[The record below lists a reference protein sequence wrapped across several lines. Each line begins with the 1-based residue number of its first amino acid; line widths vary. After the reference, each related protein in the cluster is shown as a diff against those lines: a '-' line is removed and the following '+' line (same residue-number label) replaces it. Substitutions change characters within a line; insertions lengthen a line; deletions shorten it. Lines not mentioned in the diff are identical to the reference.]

1 MQAGHRVSSFGMD
14 GAAFSVPGGERDAAG
29 ARRPVD
35 LAHLAQQTMGD
46 RDLERDVL
54 DLFVNQALGVRDRI
68 GGATVTER
76 LFLMHGLKG
85 SARAVGAFA
94 VAGCAD
100 EIANSP
106 DDPALHDRLAG
117 LIGEVCD
124 FVATIG
130 R

>member
-1 MQAGHRVSSFGMD
+1 MSSVDADRAGFAMH
-14 GAAFSVPGGERDAAG
+14 GGEADTG
-29 ARRPVD
+29 SVHRPVD

-54 DLFVNQALGVRDRI
+54 NLFVHQALGVRDQI
-68 GGATVTER
+68 AKASVEER
-76 LFLMHGLKG
+76 LFLLHGLKG

-100 EIANSP
+100 EIERNPSDA
-106 DDPALHDRLAG
+106 ALLDRLAG
-117 LIGEVCD
+117 LIEDVRD
-124 FVATIG
+124 FAATIS